1 MGDKP
6 YERCHQP
13 HVKAAME
20 AIEGRQGRA
29 MMSNDAVREMIH
41 IVEQFL
47 RRKKLICYG
56 GTAINNILPKRL
68 QFYDTDL
75 ELPDYDFFSP
85 DPVADAK
92 ELAKIYAKKG
102 YPDVVASSGVHGGT
116 FKVHV
121 NYVPVADIT
130 YLDARLY
137 KGISGHTKIIDGIH
151 YTPPV
156 YLRMLMHLELSRP
169 DGDISRWDKVASRL
183 ALLNSV
189 YPMKEPG
196 CTARVRDK
204 LDDQYRSM
212 VDALPGLLPKVR
224 EFLADKGVV
233 FCGAFAAREINHDL
247 KKKRLPL
254 VTGPVPLVVLAK
266 EPKEVTKDLKRR
278 IAAERF
284 KVHYDEVPA
293 VGELV
298 PKHYAVY
305 AEGKLVAIV
314 FEALECHAM
323 NVVKI
328 EGKSY
333 RIGSIDT
340 ILTLFLPFVFVA
352 SRVLDYDTI
361 VCYCNDL
368 AEVADHCNPSERG
381 TLTRF
386 DTECY
391 GDQTTL
397 ADIRR
402 AKNRRFKRLQGKKDN
417 ESRQERE
424 YYFMRYEPTA
434 PRKVLKMEVSTQTAG
449 KRKTKT
455 RRRRAGLRSGSR
467 GGTRRAQC
475 SLLTVH

>member
-13 HVKAAME
+13 HIKDAKD
-20 AIEGRQGRA
+20 AIEVRQGGA
-29 MMSNDAVREMIH
+29 MMSNEAVRGMIH

-92 ELAKIYAKKG
+92 ELANIYAKKG
-102 YPDVVASSGVHGGT
+102 YPDVVATSGVHGGT

-130 YLDARLY
+130 FLDPRLY
-137 KGISGHTKIIDGIH
+137 HAISRHTRIVDGIH

-189 YPMKEPG
+189 FPMKEPG
-196 CTARVRDK
+196 CTARVRDR
-204 LDDQYRSM
+204 LDRQYLDL
-212 VDALPGLLPKVR
+212 VDSLPGLMPKLR
-224 EFLADKGVV
+224 DFLAERKVV
-233 FCGAFAAREINHDL
+233 FCGSFAAKEINYEL
-247 KKKRLPL
+247 KKKRVPL
-254 VTGPVPLVVLAK
+254 VTGPVPLIVLAK
-266 EPKEVTKDLKRR
+266 EPKEIAKDLKRR

-284 KVHYDEVPA
+284 KAEYEEIPAIGEIVPD
-293 VGELV
+293 
-298 PKHYAVY
+298 HYAVH
-305 AEGKLVAIV
+305 AGGKLVAIV

-323 NVVKI
+323 NEIRVDGI
-328 EGKSY
+328 DY
-333 RIGSIDT
+333 RIGTIDT
-340 ILTLFLPFVFVA
+340 LLTLFLPFIFVA
-352 SRVLDYDTI
+352 SKVLDYDTI

-368 AEVADHCNPSERG
+368 AEVADRCNPAERG
-381 TLTRF
+381 ALARF
-386 DTECY
+386 NTDCY

-402 AKNRRFKRLQGKKDN
+402 AKNRRFKRIQGKRDKKSKD
-417 ESRQERE
+417 ERE

-434 PRKVLKMEVSTQTAG
+434 PRNKPLKMEVSTQTAG
-449 KRKTKT
+449 KKPKTSKLTRKGHKHSHNGRKSKT
-455 RRRRAGLRSGSR
+455 RKNK
-467 GGTRRAQC
+467 
-475 SLLTVH
+475 H